1 MLNLEREGGLTL
13 NLQTFRKQIENKL
26 QRDGWTIRYDHKE
39 STLRV
44 EDPSINKGVTLA
56 LKPLLARWERK
67 EYDAIDE
74 AIRHVRVGLESMK
87 EQISL
92 EGKEKHIFP
101 VIRAASFPEETK
113 DGKKL
118 VFDEHTAE
126 TRIYYALDLG
136 ETYTLLDEQLIENSP
151 IGLKELKEIAL
162 FNVRSL
168 DCPLKQDEV
177 AGNTFY
183 FVSAN
188 DGYDASRV
196 LDQSFIEKME
206 QQVKG
211 ELAMAIPHQD
221 SLIIADIQ
229 NHTGYDVLGQ
239 MALQFFRTGR
249 IPVTALPFAV
259 ENGELEPV
267 FILAQKKPKDR

>member
-1 MLNLEREGGLTL
+1 M
-13 NLQTFRKQIENKL
+13 NLQTFRKQIEDKL
-26 QRDGWTIRYDHKE
+26 QHDGWTIRYDHKE

-67 EYDAIDE
+67 EYDSIEE
-74 AIRHVRVGLESMK
+74 AIRHVRVGLMSMK
-87 EQISL
+87 ESVAL
-92 EGKEKHIFP
+92 DGKEKHIFP
-101 VIRAASFPEETK
+101 VIRAASFPEETS

-118 VFDEHTAE
+118 IFDEHTAE

-136 ETYTLLDEQLIENSP
+136 ETYTLIDEARLADSSL
-151 IGLKELKEIAL
+151 GLKELKEMAM
-162 FNVRSL
+162 FNIRSL
-168 DCPLKQDEV
+168 ECPVKQDEV

-196 LDQSFIEKME
+196 LDQSFLEKME
-206 QQVKG
+206 QKVKG
-211 ELAMAIPHQD
+211 ELAIAIPHQD
-221 SLIIADIQ
+221 SLIFADIQ

-239 MALQFFRTGR
+239 MALQFFRNGR

-259 ENGELEPV
+259 ERGELEPV